1 MADLIEQNN
10 QVFGNYY
17 DRINNLILKTKQN
30 VVKNINSE
38 MVELY
43 FEIGSTINELIENY
57 NLEASQNEI
66 LKLFSEKLTREF
78 GQGFSVPSLKKMKKF
93 YLTYKGGSTLWNQL
107 SWSHNRL
114 IMNIDNEAKRNFY
127 LEETIKSNWS
137 VRQLERQINSFYYE
151 RLLSTSEEH
160 KEEVKN
166 EINILEKK
174 EKVQDFI
181 KDPYVLEFLDIKD
194 RRFLEKDLESNLLE
208 HISEFLLELG
218 RGFSFVARQ
227 KRIDVD
233 GDNFYIDLVFY
244 NYVLKCFVLIDL
256 KLDKLT
262 HQDIGQMD
270 FYVRY
275 YDNEIKAE
283 DDNPTIGI
291 ILCSDKKDTIVKYSV
306 LNDNKN
312 LFASKYQLYLP
323 TEEELNMYLLPLDF
337 NVNSNGCHYL
347 KSAIFQYYYYPHK
360 FNSLDDLFLSVAFEY
375 GITSREVRD
384 GIRSALIPFNRYKN
398 YNVSKPIMKFFD
410 LTKDPITPKY
420 FISTFVTYLR
430 LKKMRNK

>member
-66 LKLFSEKLTREF
+66 LKLFSEKLIREF
-78 GQGFSVPSLKKMKKF
+78 GQGFSVPNLKKMKKF

-166 EINILEKK
+166 EINVLEKK

-323 TEEELNMYLLPLDF
+323 TEEELAREIE
-337 NVNSNGCHYL
+337 
-347 KSAIFQYYYYPHK
+347 KQK
-360 FNSLDDLFLSVAFEY
+360 EEFEDK
-375 GITSREVRD
+375 E
-384 GIRSALIPFNRYKN
+384 
-398 YNVSKPIMKFFD
+398 
-410 LTKDPITPKY
+410 
-420 FISTFVTYLR
+420 
-430 LKKMRNK
+430 

>member
-1 MADLIEQNN
+1 MENKLIDKEEIFGDYYKRINDLI
-10 QVFGNYY
+10 
-17 DRINNLILKTKQN
+17 LTSKQN
-30 VVKNINSE
+30 VIRTVNTN

-43 FEIGSTINELIENY
+43 YEIGLTINELIEKY
-57 NLEASQNEI
+57 NLESSQNEI
-66 LKLFSEKLTREF
+66 IKAFSKKLTKEF
-78 GQGFSVPSLKKMKKF
+78 GQGFSAPSLKKMKKF
-93 YLTYKGGSTLWNQL
+93 YLTYKGGSTVWNQL

-114 IMNIDNEAKRNFY
+114 IMNIENKEKRNFY

-151 RLLSTSEEH
+151 RLLSTSDDYKKEVEH
-160 KEEVKN
+160 
-166 EINILEKK
+166 EIEQLEKRD
-174 EKVQDFI
+174 KVIDFI
-181 KDPYVLEFLDIKD
+181 KDPYILEFLDLKNK
-194 RRFLEKDLESNLLE
+194 RYLEKDLESNLLE

-218 RGFSFVARQ
+218 RGFSFVTRQ

-275 YDNEIKAE
+275 FDNEIK
-283 DDNPTIGI
+283 DSQDSPTIGI

-323 TEEELNMYLLPLDF
+323 TEKEL
-337 NVNSNGCHYL
+337 V
-347 KSAIFQYYYYPHK
+347 
-360 FNSLDDLFLSVAFEY
+360 FEIEKQKAEY
-375 GITSREVRD
+375 E
-384 GIRSALIPFNRYKN
+384 NRN
-398 YNVSKPIMKFFD
+398 
-410 LTKDPITPKY
+410 
-420 FISTFVTYLR
+420 
-430 LKKMRNK
+430 

>member
-1 MADLIEQNN
+1 MINEIVDNN
-10 QVFGNYY
+10 KIFDDYY
-17 DRINNLILKTKQN
+17 EKINQMIINSKTN
-30 VVKNINSE
+30 IIRNINHE

-43 FEIGSTINELIENY
+43 YNIGQTINELIDEY
-57 NLEASQNEI
+57 NLEKSQNEI
-66 LKLFSEKLTREF
+66 IKSFSNKLTKQF

-93 YLTYKGGSTLWNQL
+93 YQVFNGGSTLWNQL

-114 IMNIDNEAKRNFY
+114 IMNIDDDKRRNFY
-127 LEETIKSNWS
+127 LEECIKSNWS

-151 RLLSTSEEH
+151 RLISTKESY

-174 EKVQDFI
+174 DKIENFV

-194 RRFLEKDLESNLLE
+194 KRFLERDLESNLLE
-208 HISEFLLELG
+208 HIQEFLLELG
-218 RGFSFVARQ
+218 RGFSFVSRQ

-244 NYVLKCFVLIDL
+244 NYVLKCFALIDL

-275 YDNEIKAE
+275 FDNEIKE
-283 DDNPTIGI
+283 KEDNPTIGI
-291 ILCSDKKDTIVKYSV
+291 ILCSDKKDTIVKYFV

-323 TEEELNMYLLPLDF
+323 TEKELALEIEKQKAEF
-337 NVNSNGCHYL
+337 NDNN
-347 KSAIFQYYYYPHK
+347 
-360 FNSLDDLFLSVAFEY
+360 
-375 GITSREVRD
+375 
-384 GIRSALIPFNRYKN
+384 
-398 YNVSKPIMKFFD
+398 
-410 LTKDPITPKY
+410 
-420 FISTFVTYLR
+420 
-430 LKKMRNK
+430 

>member
-1 MADLIEQNN
+1 M
-10 QVFGNYY
+10 
-17 DRINNLILKTKQN
+17 
-30 VVKNINSE
+30 KNINSE

-57 NLEASQNEI
+57 NLETSQNEI

-78 GQGFSVPSLKKMKKF
+78 GQGFSVSSLKKMKKF

-174 EKVQDFI
+174 EKVQNFI

-208 HISEFLLELG
+208 HISEFLLELV

-256 KLDKLT
+256 KLDKLM

-323 TEEELNMYLLPLDF
+323 TEEEL
-337 NVNSNGCHYL
+337 VREIE
-347 KSAIFQYYYYPHK
+347 KQK
-360 FNSLDDLFLSVAFEY
+360 EEFE
-375 GITSREVRD
+375 D
-384 GIRSALIPFNRYKN
+384 
-398 YNVSKPIMKFFD
+398 
-410 LTKDPITPKY
+410 
-420 FISTFVTYLR
+420 
-430 LKKMRNK
+430 KK

>member
-1 MADLIEQNN
+1 MINEIVDNYKIFDDYYEKIN
-10 QVFGNYY
+10 QMI
-17 DRINNLILKTKQN
+17 INSKTN
-30 VVKNINSE
+30 IIRNINHE

-43 FEIGSTINELIENY
+43 YNIGQAINELIDEY
-57 NLEASQNEI
+57 NLEKSQNEI
-66 LKLFSEKLTREF
+66 IKSFSNKLTKQF

-93 YLTYKGGSTLWNQL
+93 YQVFNGGSTLWNQL

-114 IMNIDNEAKRNFY
+114 IMNIDDDKRRNFY
-127 LEETIKSNWS
+127 LEECIKSNWS

-151 RLLSTSEEH
+151 RLISTKEPY

-166 EINILEKK
+166 EINTLEKK
-174 EKVQDFI
+174 DKIENFV

-194 RRFLEKDLESNLLE
+194 KRFLEKDLEFNLLE
-208 HISEFLLELG
+208 HIQEFLLELG
-218 RGFSFVARQ
+218 RGFSFVSRQ

-275 YDNEIKAE
+275 FDNEIKE
-283 DDNPTIGI
+283 KEDNPTIGI

-323 TEEELNMYLLPLDF
+323 TEKELALEIEKQKAEF
-337 NVNSNGCHYL
+337 NDNN
-347 KSAIFQYYYYPHK
+347 
-360 FNSLDDLFLSVAFEY
+360 
-375 GITSREVRD
+375 
-384 GIRSALIPFNRYKN
+384 
-398 YNVSKPIMKFFD
+398 
-410 LTKDPITPKY
+410 
-420 FISTFVTYLR
+420 
-430 LKKMRNK
+430 

>member
-1 MADLIEQNN
+1 MLSIIKQNEEI
-10 QVFGNYY
+10 FGNYY
-17 DRINNLILKTKQN
+17 NRINQLVLKTKHN
-30 VVKNINSE
+30 VVRNINYE

-57 NLEASQNEI
+57 NLETSQNEI
-66 LKLFSEKLTREF
+66 LKLFSEKLTNEF
-78 GQGFSVPSLKKMKKF
+78 GQGFSVPNLKKMKKF

-114 IMNIDNEAKRNFY
+114 IMNIENENKRNFY

-160 KEEVKN
+160 KEKVKN
-166 EINILEKK
+166 EINVLEKK
-174 EKVQDFI
+174 EKIQDFI

-218 RGFSFVARQ
+218 RGFSFIARQ

-275 YDNEIKAE
+275 YDNEIKNE

-323 TEEELNMYLLPLDF
+323 TEEELAREIE
-337 NVNSNGCHYL
+337 
-347 KSAIFQYYYYPHK
+347 KQK
-360 FNSLDDLFLSVAFEY
+360 EEFE
-375 GITSREVRD
+375 EKV
-384 GIRSALIPFNRYKN
+384 
-398 YNVSKPIMKFFD
+398 
-410 LTKDPITPKY
+410 
-420 FISTFVTYLR
+420 
-430 LKKMRNK
+430 

>member
-1 MADLIEQNN
+1 M
-10 QVFGNYY
+10 
-17 DRINNLILKTKQN
+17 INEI
-30 VVKNINSE
+30 VKNNKVFDDYYEKINQMIINSKTNIIRNINHE

-43 FEIGSTINELIENY
+43 YNIGQAINELIDEY
-57 NLEASQNEI
+57 NLEKSQNEI
-66 LKLFSEKLTREF
+66 IKSFSNKLTKEF

-93 YLTYKGGSTLWNQL
+93 YQGFNGGSTLWNQL

-114 IMNIDNEAKRNFY
+114 IMNIDDEKRRNFY
-127 LEETIKSNWS
+127 LEECIKSNWS

-151 RLLSTSEEH
+151 RLVSTKEPY

-174 EKVQDFI
+174 DKIENFV

-194 RRFLEKDLESNLLE
+194 KRFLEKDLEANLLE
-208 HISEFLLELG
+208 HIQEFLLELG
-218 RGFSFVARQ
+218 RGFSFVSRQ

-275 YDNEIKAE
+275 FDNEIKE
-283 DDNPTIGI
+283 KEDNPTIGI

-323 TEEELNMYLLPLDF
+323 TEKELALEIEKQKAEF
-337 NVNSNGCHYL
+337 NDNN
-347 KSAIFQYYYYPHK
+347 
-360 FNSLDDLFLSVAFEY
+360 
-375 GITSREVRD
+375 
-384 GIRSALIPFNRYKN
+384 
-398 YNVSKPIMKFFD
+398 
-410 LTKDPITPKY
+410 
-420 FISTFVTYLR
+420 
-430 LKKMRNK
+430 

>member
-1 MADLIEQNN
+1 MINEIVDNN
-10 QVFGNYY
+10 KIFDDYY
-17 DRINNLILKTKQN
+17 EKINQMIINSKTN
-30 VVKNINSE
+30 IIKNINHE

-43 FEIGSTINELIENY
+43 YNIGQTINELIDEY
-57 NLEASQNEI
+57 NLEKSQNEI
-66 LKLFSEKLTREF
+66 IKSFSNKLTKQF

-93 YLTYKGGSTLWNQL
+93 YQVFNGGSTLWNQL

-114 IMNIDNEAKRNFY
+114 IMNIDDDKRRNFY
-127 LEETIKSNWS
+127 LEECIKSNWS

-151 RLLSTSEEH
+151 RLISTKEPY

-174 EKVQDFI
+174 DKIENFV

-194 RRFLEKDLESNLLE
+194 KSFLERDLESNLLE
-208 HISEFLLELG
+208 HIQEFLLELG
-218 RGFSFVARQ
+218 RGFSFVSRQ

-270 FYVRY
+270 FYVSY
-275 YDNEIKAE
+275 FDNEIKE
-283 DDNPTIGI
+283 KEDNPTIGI

-323 TEEELNMYLLPLDF
+323 TEKELALEIEKQKAEF
-337 NVNSNGCHYL
+337 NDNN
-347 KSAIFQYYYYPHK
+347 
-360 FNSLDDLFLSVAFEY
+360 
-375 GITSREVRD
+375 
-384 GIRSALIPFNRYKN
+384 
-398 YNVSKPIMKFFD
+398 
-410 LTKDPITPKY
+410 
-420 FISTFVTYLR
+420 
-430 LKKMRNK
+430 

>member
-1 MADLIEQNN
+1 MQCREASEAKLCATGCCTTKEKSRKNAKTA
-10 QVFGNYY
+10 V
-17 DRINNLILKTKQN
+17 NL
-30 VVKNINSE
+30 S
-38 MVELY
+38 MVYAY
-43 FEIGSTINELIENY
+43 FEIGRMIMEEEQHGDNRASYGKQILRELSAYLTNIFGKGF
-57 NLEASQNEI
+57 SQTN
-66 LKLFSEKLTREF
+66 LKLMRIVDVDERHFYEIKAVKNDWSLRE
-78 GQGFSVPSLKKMKKF
+78 LKRQ
-93 YLTYKGGSTLWNQL
+93 YDSALY
-107 SWSHNRL
+107 HRL
-114 IMNIDNEAKRNFY
+114 
-127 LEETIKSNWS
+127 
-137 VRQLERQINSFYYE
+137 
-151 RLLSTSEEH
+151 LLSTDKDNVNRLSTEGQL
-160 KEEVKN
+160 
-166 EINILEKK
+166 IEKASDL
-174 EKVQDFI
+174 V

-244 NYVLKCFVLIDL
+244 NFVLKCFVLIDL

-323 TEEELNMYLLPLDF
+323 TEEELAREIQ
-337 NVNSNGCHYL
+337 
-347 KSAIFQYYYYPHK
+347 KQK
-360 FNSLDDLFLSVAFEY
+360 EEFEDK
-375 GITSREVRD
+375 E
-384 GIRSALIPFNRYKN
+384 
-398 YNVSKPIMKFFD
+398 
-410 LTKDPITPKY
+410 
-420 FISTFVTYLR
+420 
-430 LKKMRNK
+430 

>member
-1 MADLIEQNN
+1 MINEIVDNN
-10 QVFGNYY
+10 KIFDDYY
-17 DRINNLILKTKQN
+17 EKINQMIINSKTN
-30 VVKNINSE
+30 IIRNINHE

-43 FEIGSTINELIENY
+43 YNIGQTINELIDEY
-57 NLEASQNEI
+57 NLEKSQNEI
-66 LKLFSEKLTREF
+66 IKSFSNKLTKQF

-93 YLTYKGGSTLWNQL
+93 YQVFNGGSTLWNQL

-114 IMNIDNEAKRNFY
+114 IMNIDDDKRRNFY
-127 LEETIKSNWS
+127 LEECIKSNWS

-151 RLLSTSEEH
+151 RLISTKEPY

-174 EKVQDFI
+174 DKIENFV

-194 RRFLEKDLESNLLE
+194 KRFLERDLESNLLE
-208 HISEFLLELG
+208 HIQEFLLELG
-218 RGFSFVARQ
+218 RGFSFVSRQ

-275 YDNEIKAE
+275 FDNEIKE
-283 DDNPTIGI
+283 KEDNPTIGI

-323 TEEELNMYLLPLDF
+323 TEKELALEIEKQKAEF
-337 NVNSNGCHYL
+337 NDNN
-347 KSAIFQYYYYPHK
+347 
-360 FNSLDDLFLSVAFEY
+360 
-375 GITSREVRD
+375 
-384 GIRSALIPFNRYKN
+384 
-398 YNVSKPIMKFFD
+398 
-410 LTKDPITPKY
+410 
-420 FISTFVTYLR
+420 
-430 LKKMRNK
+430 

>member
-1 MADLIEQNN
+1 
-10 QVFGNYY
+10 
-17 DRINNLILKTKQN
+17 
-30 VVKNINSE
+30 

-57 NLEASQNEI
+57 HLESSQNDI
-66 LKLFSEKLTREF
+66 IKSFSEKLTKEF

-93 YLTYKGGSTLWNQL
+93 YQVFQSGSTLWNQL

-114 IMNIDNEAKRNFY
+114 IMNIDDEVKRNFY
-127 LEETIKSNWS
+127 LEESIKSNWS

-151 RLLSTSEEH
+151 RLLSTSNDN

-166 EINILEKK
+166 EINTLEKK
-174 EKVQDFI
+174 EKVHDFI

-227 KRIDVD
+227 RRIDVD

-275 YDNEIKAE
+275 FDNEIKDE
-283 DDNPTIGI
+283 QDNPTIGI

-323 TEEELNMYLLPLDF
+323 TEKELVLEIEKQKAEF
-337 NVNSNGCHYL
+337 N
-347 KSAIFQYYYYPHK
+347 
-360 FNSLDDLFLSVAFEY
+360 D
-375 GITSREVRD
+375 
-384 GIRSALIPFNRYKN
+384 
-398 YNVSKPIMKFFD
+398 
-410 LTKDPITPKY
+410 
-420 FISTFVTYLR
+420 
-430 LKKMRNK
+430 NK

>member
-1 MADLIEQNN
+1 MNDKLIKNEEL
-10 QVFGNYY
+10 FGNYY
-17 DRINNLILKTKQN
+17 NKINELILKAKQN
-30 VVKNINSE
+30 VIKNINSE

-43 FEIGSTINELIENY
+43 FEIGATINELIENY
-57 NLEASQNEI
+57 HLEASQNDI
-66 LKLFSEKLTREF
+66 IKSFSEKLTKEF

-93 YLTYKGGSTLWNQL
+93 YLVFKTGSTLWNQL

-114 IMNIDNEAKRNFY
+114 IMNIDDETKRNFY
-127 LEETIKSNWS
+127 LEESIKSGWS

-151 RLLSTSEEH
+151 RLLSTN
-160 KEEVKN
+160 KDNKDEVKN

-174 EKVQDFI
+174 EKVQNFI

-218 RGFSFVARQ
+218 RGFSFDKKK

-275 YDNEIKAE
+275 FDNEVKDE
-283 DDNPTIGI
+283 QDNPTIGT

-323 TEEELNMYLLPLDF
+323 TEKELALEIEKQRAEF
-337 NVNSNGCHYL
+337 NEN
-347 KSAIFQYYYYPHK
+347 
-360 FNSLDDLFLSVAFEY
+360 
-375 GITSREVRD
+375 
-384 GIRSALIPFNRYKN
+384 KN
-398 YNVSKPIMKFFD
+398 
-410 LTKDPITPKY
+410 
-420 FISTFVTYLR
+420 
-430 LKKMRNK
+430 

>member
-1 MADLIEQNN
+1 MINEIVDNN
-10 QVFGNYY
+10 KVFNDYY
-17 DRINNLILKTKQN
+17 KKINQMI
-30 VVKNINSE
+30 INSKTNIIRNVNHE

-43 FEIGSTINELIENY
+43 YNIGQAINELIDEY
-57 NLEASQNEI
+57 NLEKSQNEI
-66 LKLFSEKLTREF
+66 IKSFSNKLTKQF

-93 YLTYKGGSTLWNQL
+93 YQVFNGGSTLWNQL

-114 IMNIDNEAKRNFY
+114 IMNIDDDKRRNFY
-127 LEETIKSNWS
+127 LEECIKSNWS

-151 RLLSTSEEH
+151 RLISTKEPY

-174 EKVQDFI
+174 DKIENFI
-181 KDPYVLEFLDIKD
+181 KDPYILEFLDIKD
-194 RRFLEKDLESNLLE
+194 KRFLERDLESNLLE
-208 HISEFLLELG
+208 HIQEFLLELG
-218 RGFSFVARQ
+218 RGFSFVSRQ

-244 NYVLKCFVLIDL
+244 NYILKCFVLIDL

-270 FYVRY
+270 FYARY
-275 YDNEIKAE
+275 FDNEIKE
-283 DDNPTIGI
+283 KEDNPTIGI

-323 TEEELNMYLLPLDF
+323 TEKELALEIEKQKAEF
-337 NVNSNGCHYL
+337 NDNN
-347 KSAIFQYYYYPHK
+347 
-360 FNSLDDLFLSVAFEY
+360 
-375 GITSREVRD
+375 
-384 GIRSALIPFNRYKN
+384 
-398 YNVSKPIMKFFD
+398 
-410 LTKDPITPKY
+410 
-420 FISTFVTYLR
+420 
-430 LKKMRNK
+430 

>member
-1 MADLIEQNN
+1 MEQNN

-17 DRINNLILKTKQN
+17 NKINDLILKTKQN
-30 VVKNINSE
+30 VAKNINYE

-57 NLEASQNEI
+57 NLEASQNKI
-66 LKLFSEKLTREF
+66 LKLFSEKLTQEF
-78 GQGFSVPSLKKMKKF
+78 GQGFSVSNLKKMKKF
-93 YLTYKGGSTLWNQL
+93 YLTYEAGSTLWNQL

-114 IMNIDNEAKRNFY
+114 IMNIDNEAKRTFY

-151 RLLSTSEEH
+151 RLLSTSKEH

-166 EINILEKK
+166 EINLLEKK

-244 NYVLKCFVLIDL
+244 NFVLKCFVLIDL

-323 TEEELNMYLLPLDF
+323 TEEELAREIQ
-337 NVNSNGCHYL
+337 
-347 KSAIFQYYYYPHK
+347 KQK
-360 FNSLDDLFLSVAFEY
+360 EEFEDK
-375 GITSREVRD
+375 E
-384 GIRSALIPFNRYKN
+384 
-398 YNVSKPIMKFFD
+398 
-410 LTKDPITPKY
+410 
-420 FISTFVTYLR
+420 
-430 LKKMRNK
+430 

>member
-1 MADLIEQNN
+1 MINEIVDNN
-10 QVFGNYY
+10 KVFNDYY
-17 DRINNLILKTKQN
+17 EKINQMIINSKTN
-30 VVKNINSE
+30 IIRNINHE

-43 FEIGSTINELIENY
+43 YNIGQAINELIDEY
-57 NLEASQNEI
+57 NLEKSQNEI
-66 LKLFSEKLTREF
+66 IKSFSNKLTKQF
-78 GQGFSVPSLKKMKKF
+78 GQGFSVSSLKKMKKF
-93 YLTYKGGSTLWNQL
+93 YQVFNGGSTLWNQL

-114 IMNIDNEAKRNFY
+114 IMNIDDNKRRNFY
-127 LEETIKSNWS
+127 LEECIKSYWS

-151 RLLSTSEEH
+151 RLISTKEPY

-174 EKVQDFI
+174 DKIENFI
-181 KDPYVLEFLDIKD
+181 KDPYILEFLDIKD
-194 RRFLEKDLESNLLE
+194 KRFLERDLESNLLE
-208 HISEFLLELG
+208 HIQEFLLELG
-218 RGFSFVARQ
+218 RGFSFVSRQ

-275 YDNEIKAE
+275 FDNEIKE
-283 DDNPTIGI
+283 KEDNPTIGI

-323 TEEELNMYLLPLDF
+323 TEKELALEIEKQKAEF
-337 NVNSNGCHYL
+337 NDNN
-347 KSAIFQYYYYPHK
+347 
-360 FNSLDDLFLSVAFEY
+360 
-375 GITSREVRD
+375 
-384 GIRSALIPFNRYKN
+384 
-398 YNVSKPIMKFFD
+398 
-410 LTKDPITPKY
+410 
-420 FISTFVTYLR
+420 
-430 LKKMRNK
+430 